1 MSDKAK
7 AAIAAVLKR
16 IKADPR
22 VAYYFD
28 PISDCREKLVA
39 AHCELN
45 GLDEVAFKSQFDPTV
60 SYEAPPSEEG
70 EPMTQFIEVPP
81 VGLPQIKHIFE
92 AFYTGNEAE
101 AMRLTKEYVQTATG
115 RVLPI

>member
-7 AAIAAVLKR
+7 AAIAAVLAR

-28 PISDCREKLVA
+28 PITDCRERLVA

-45 GLDEVAFKSQFDPTV
+45 GLDEATFKAQFDPTV
-60 SYEAPPSEEG
+60 NYEAPPREE
-70 EPMTQFIEVPP
+70 ESTPQFIEVPP
-81 VGLPQIKHIFE
+81 AGLPQIKHIFE
-92 AFYTGNEAE
+92 AFYSGNETE

-115 RVLPI
+115 RVLPV

>member
-1 MSDKAK
+1 MSEKAK
-7 AAIAAVLKR
+7 VAIAAVLAR
-16 IKADPR
+16 IQSDPR

-28 PISDCREKLVA
+28 PITDCREKLVA

-45 GLDEVAFKSQFDPTV
+45 SIDEATFKAQFDPKV
-60 SYEAPPSEEG
+60 KYEAPPREE
-70 EPMTQFIEVPP
+70 EESAPQFIEVPP

-115 RVLPI
+115 RVLPV